1 MQTEKFGPGEL
12 SAWISFSLINQ
23 EKRRPQERSPQQ
35 KKMQMLEL
43 PHVVR
48 RRKSANID
56 LLGPKHYGHSQEA
69 NNLKKPSNHQKWRFT
84 FVHVTSIKKSGDT
97 IEGNCTC

>member
-1 MQTEKFGPGEL
+1 MQGHSMQTEKFGPGEL

-35 KKMQMLEL
+35 KMQMLEL

-56 LLGPKHYGHSQEA
+56 LLGPKHYGHSQGS
-69 NNLKKPSNHQKWRFT
+69 KKPKEA
-84 FVHVTSIKKSGDT
+84 K
-97 IEGNCTC
+97 